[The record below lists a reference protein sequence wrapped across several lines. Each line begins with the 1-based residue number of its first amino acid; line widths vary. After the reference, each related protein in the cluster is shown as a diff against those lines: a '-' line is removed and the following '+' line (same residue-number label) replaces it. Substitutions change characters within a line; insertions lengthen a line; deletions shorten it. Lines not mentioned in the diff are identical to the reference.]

1 MGYRYKFTPLALSDM
16 DEALDYIAGSLS
28 NPSAADT
35 MYRNIASEIE
45 RICDR
50 PYSFPDCS
58 YYLIDDE
65 NIRHTVIGSYVLIF
79 EVSKPEN
86 LIKFLRF
93 LYGGRN
99 IANMNL
105 AT

>member
-1 MGYRYKFTPLALSDM
+1 MAYQYKFTPLALSDI
-16 DEALDYIAGSLS
+16 DEALDYIGGYLS

-35 MYRNIASEIE
+35 LYRGIVSEIKD
-45 RICDR
+45 ICDR

-65 NIRHTVIGSYVLIF
+65 NIRHTVIGSYVLVF

-93 LYGGRN
+93 LYGGRDIAKMN
-99 IANMNL
+99 IG
-105 AT
+105 T